1 MTLKWSSFG
10 RSQRFSP
17 FLVGPRPTPTL
28 HSTSLS
34 RLQGKGNVFFWD
46 LFCGEPRY
54 GANVSDQPRHAA
66 DVQGGGGGDLLE
78 WEEGGQITATC
89 EKCRLDERTKGKRR
103 PAVSKIQNSRSKE
116 KGFRTHLKL
125 NLKKMST
132 YLKKLSF

>member
-1 MTLKWSSFG
+1 MGG
-10 RSQRFSP
+10 RNVSP
-17 FLVGPRPTPTL
+17 RSWLARVRPDAEAPL
-28 HSTSLS
+28 NLSLPLA
-34 RLQGKGNVFFWD
+34 RKGKRFFWD
-46 LFCGEPRY
+46 LFCGEPHY

-66 DVQGGGGGDLLE
+66 DVPGGGGGDLLE
-78 WEEGGQITATC
+78 WEEGGQITASC